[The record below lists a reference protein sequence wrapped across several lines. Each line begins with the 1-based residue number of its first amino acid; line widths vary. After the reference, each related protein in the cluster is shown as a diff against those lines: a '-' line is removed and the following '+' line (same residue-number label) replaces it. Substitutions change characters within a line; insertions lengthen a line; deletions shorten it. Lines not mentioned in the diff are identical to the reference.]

1 MNEGPRVVALG
12 GGHGL
17 AASLAALRHLTDRLT
32 AVVTV
37 ADDGGSSGRLRRE
50 LGVLPPGDLRMALS
64 ALCSDDEWGSTWRD
78 LLQHRFASQG
88 ELHNHAVGNLLIVAL
103 WELLGDSVQGLDW
116 VGRLLGAKG
125 RVLPMCSVPLDI
137 EATVLGGTE
146 TGGATGSEQGAAQ
159 AAAERI
165 VRGQAAVASTS
176 GHVRSVRLVPESPP
190 ACPEAVAAVRA
201 ADWVVLG
208 PGSWF
213 TSVMPHLLVPELRSA
228 LCETPARR
236 LVTLNVGTADRE
248 TGGYRPADLLAA
260 LGSHAPDLRVDV
272 VLADPQG
279 AGDRPTLERAS
290 AALGAQLVVSPVGSS
305 PDPAVHDPLRLAAAY
320 RDVLGRPRTRPV
332 PTT

>member
-1 MNEGPRVVALG
+1 VRRPAVGALG

-17 AASLAALRHLTDRLT
+17 AASLGALRHLTDRLT

-64 ALCSDDEWGSTWRD
+64 ALCSDDDWGSTWRD
-78 LLQHRFASQG
+78 VLQHRFASQG

-125 RVLPMCSVPLDI
+125 RVLPMSSVPLDI
-137 EATVLGGTE
+137 EAAIVAPDGEERTVC
-146 TGGATGSEQGAAQ
+146 
-159 AAAERI
+159 
-165 VRGQAAVASTS
+165 GQSAVASTS
-176 GHVRSVRLVPESPP
+176 GHVRSVRLLPDTPP

-213 TSVMPHLLVPELRSA
+213 TSVMPHLLVPELRDA
-228 LCETPARR
+228 LCETSARR

-248 TGGYRPADLLAA
+248 TGGYRSADLLAA
-260 LGSHAPDLRVDV
+260 LGAHAPELRVDV
-272 VLADPQG
+272 VLADSHSAVERDG
-279 AGDRPTLERAS
+279 LEAAS
-290 AALGAQLVVSPVGSS
+290 AALGAQLVVGPVVSS
-305 PDPAVHDPLRLAAAY
+305 QNPAVHDPLRLAAAY
-320 RDVLGRPRTRPV
+320 RDVLGRPRATPGSTPGTAPGV
-332 PTT
+332 TH

>member
-1 MNEGPRVVALG
+1 VRRPAVVALG

-17 AASLAALRHLTDRLT
+17 AASLGALRHLTDRIT

-125 RVLPMCSVPLDI
+125 RVLPMSAVPLDI
-137 EATVLGGTE
+137 EATIVGLDPADGGR
-146 TGGATGSEQGAAQ
+146 EQT
-159 AAAERI
+159 
-165 VRGQAAVASTS
+165 VRGQSRVATTP
-176 GHVRSVRLVPESPP
+176 GHVQSVRLVPEAPP

-213 TSVMPHLLVPELRSA
+213 TSVMPHLLVPQLRSA

-260 LGSHAPDLRVDV
+260 LSAHAPDLRVDV

-279 AGDRPTLERAS
+279 ADDRPSLLRACT
-290 AALGAQLVVSPVGSS
+290 ALGAQLVVSPVVSS
-305 PDPAVHDPLRLAAAY
+305 HDPAVHDPLRLAAAY
-320 RDVLGRPRTRPV
+320 RDVLGRPRTGPV
-332 PTT
+332 PAS